1 MARSAIKKVRE
12 IWRRFGYYL
21 RRDRFDRE
29 LEAEMRFH
37 LEMKT
42 RARIAAGA
50 SAKEA
55 ERATRVQFGNA
66 VLLQER
72 SREMWSLRWIEELV
86 QDLRYSFRMIRKS
99 PALAGVV
106 VSSLALAIGA
116 NTAIFSL
123 VDAVLLKRL
132 QVKNPD
138 QLVLLS
144 WGGPRPTPAH
154 WISGSTRTDPGT
166 REVTSTSFS
175 SDQYLRMREVNKT
188 LSEMFAFAPI
198 YEKLNLSVDS
208 HADVATGQVVTGS
221 YYRGMA
227 VEAIIGRTIN
237 DDDDSPGADPV
248 AVITYKCWKQRFG
261 LDPSAIGKSVQVN
274 ALPVTIVGVT
284 PDGFEG
290 ALEIGDTA
298 DVTIPLAAQ
307 VLITRRPSEDADN
320 WKWWLRVMGRLAPGA
335 SFEQVRAN
343 LEGAFQQSALEGHQ
357 TLLAK
362 DPANV
367 PDPVNTPRL
376 IPASGSQGLVAHRGD
391 HSRQLYVLLIVV
403 GLVLLIA
410 CANTANLLLA
420 RSSARQKEIAVRIAL
435 GAGRGRL
442 IRQLLT
448 ESLTLAILG
457 GAAGLVLAY
466 WAKGFL
472 LLAAP
477 WGGEP
482 LKLDLTLNGRVLLFT
497 AGTAIATGLVFGVA
511 PAFKATRVETA
522 PALKESSASQTP
534 GRRRTA
540 LGRALV
546 LIQVA
551 VSLVLLVGAGLFL
564 RTLHNLERVDYG
576 FDANNLLLFK
586 VDASL
591 NGYKGEN
598 LVGLYDR
605 ISERISGLP
614 GVTQTTMSEF
624 PLLSGEETTR
634 SRLKIIGATDQPD
647 PSAGILILEA
657 KGNFLEAMHIPI
669 LTGRSLAA
677 ADPIG
682 ASRVAVVNEA
692 FVKLGFGSENPLGR
706 TFKFGENA
714 RTVYEVVGVA
724 RNARYDSLR
733 GDISPAVYLQL
744 PHVTNGKE
752 AGNPSLQSEVSYGV
766 TFEVRAAGN
775 PMELV
780 PAVRQTLRDIDSNIA
795 PVDITTQQRVIND
808 SLSNERLFAG
818 FTVALGCLALLL
830 AAIGLYGTLSYNVSQ
845 RTSEIGIRMA
855 LGAVAGRV
863 MVQVIRQT
871 MTVVV
876 IGIVIGVAASITVT
890 RLISAAMLGLSAD
903 PDAPSMLFGV
913 KPGDPMSVALAAVV
927 LLAVALAAGYLPAR
941 RASRIDPIRALR
953 YE

>member
-1 MARSAIKKVRE
+1 MKKVRE
-12 IWRRFGYYL
+12 LWRKLGFYL

-29 LEAEMRFH
+29 LETEMRFH
-37 LEMKT
+37 LEMRT

-50 SAKEA
+50 SACEA
-55 ERATRVQFGNA
+55 ERAARAQFGNA
-66 VLLQER
+66 VLIRER
-72 SREMWSLRWIEELV
+72 SREMWSFRWIEELV

-99 PALAGVV
+99 PVLAAVI

-123 VDAVLLKRL
+123 VDAVLLKGL

-144 WGGPRPTPAH
+144 WGAQRPTPAH
-154 WISGSTRTDPGT
+154 WISGSTRTDPDT

-175 SDQYLRMREVNKT
+175 SDQYLRMHDENKT

-198 YEKLNLSVDS
+198 YGKLNLSVDG

-221 YYRGMA
+221 YYRGLGVQA
-227 VEAIIGRTIN
+227 VLGRTIN
-237 DDDDSPGADPV
+237 DADDRAGADPV
-248 AVITYKCWKQRFG
+248 AVITYKCWKQRFA

-274 ALPVTIVGVT
+274 AFPVTVVGVT

-307 VLITRRPSEDADN
+307 VLITRRPSEAGDN

-343 LEGAFQQSALEGHQ
+343 LEGAFQQSALDGHQ
-357 TLLAK
+357 ALLAK
-362 DPANV
+362 DPGNV
-367 PDPVNTPRL
+367 PDPVNAPRL
-376 IPASGSQGLVAHRGD
+376 IPASGSQGLVAHRRD

-420 RSSARQKEIAVRIAL
+420 RSSSRQKEIAVRIAL

-466 WAKGFL
+466 WAKGLL

-477 WGGEP
+477 WGGDP

-511 PAFKATRVETA
+511 PAFRATRVESA
-522 PALKESSASQTP
+522 PALKDSSASQTP
-534 GRRRTA
+534 GRRRIA

-551 VSLVLLVGAGLFL
+551 VSLVLLIGAGLFL

-598 LVGLYDR
+598 LASLYER

-614 GVTQTTMSEF
+614 GVDQATMSELS
-624 PLLSGEETTR
+624 LLSGSETIWGP
-634 SRLKIIGATDQPD
+634 LKIVGAADQPD
-647 PSAGILILEA
+647 PSASIFVL
-657 KGNFLEAMHIPI
+657 KGKENFLEAMHIPI
-669 LTGRSLAA
+669 LAGRSLSA
-677 ADPIG
+677 ADGPG
-682 ASRVAVVNEA
+682 APSVAVVNEA
-692 FVKLGFGSENPLGR
+692 FASLGFGNENPLGR
-706 TFKFGENA
+706 SFKFGENSK
-714 RTVYEVVGVA
+714 TVFEVVGVA
-724 RNARYDSLR
+724 RNARFDSLR
-733 GDISPAVYLQL
+733 GGIPPTIYVPLAQVMA
-744 PHVTNGKE
+744 GKA
-752 AGNPSLQSEVSYGV
+752 AGYGV
-766 TFEVRAAGN
+766 IFEVRTAGN
-775 PMELV
+775 PMQLV
-780 PAVRQTLRDIDSNIA
+780 PAVRQTLQDIDSNIA
-795 PVDITTQQRVIND
+795 LVDITTQERVIRD
-808 SLSNERLFAG
+808 LLSNERLFAD
-818 FTVALGCLALLL
+818 FTAALGGLALLL

-845 RTSEIGIRMA
+845 RTSEIGLRMA
-855 LGAVAGRV
+855 LGAQAGRV
-863 MVQVIRQT
+863 MAQVIRQT
-871 MTVVV
+871 MVVV
-876 IGIVIGVAASITVT
+876 VVGIVIGVAASVLVT
-890 RLISAAMLGLSAD
+890 RVISAAMFGLSAD

-913 KPGDPMSVALAAVV
+913 KPGDPMTIALAAVV
-927 LLAVALAAGYLPAR
+927 LLSVALAAGYLPAR

>member
-1 MARSAIKKVRE
+1 MSKVRSGMKKVLE
-12 IWRRFGYYL
+12 LWRKLGYYL

-37 LEMKT
+37 LEMRT
-42 RARIAAGA
+42 GARIAAGA
-50 SAKEA
+50 SAREA
-55 ERATRVQFGNA
+55 ERAARAQFGNA
-66 VLLQER
+66 VLIRER
-72 SREMWSLRWIEELV
+72 SREMWSFRWIEELA

-99 PALAGVV
+99 PVLAGVI

-132 QVKNPD
+132 QVKKPD

-144 WGGPRPTPAH
+144 WGARRPTPAH
-154 WISGSTRTDPGT
+154 WISGSTRTDPDT

-175 SDQYLRMREVNKT
+175 SDQYLRMREENRT
-188 LSEMFAFAPI
+188 LSEMFAFAPL
-198 YEKLNLSVDS
+198 YSNLNLSIDG
-208 HADVATGQVVTGS
+208 HADVATGQAVSAS
-221 YYRGMA
+221 YYRGMG
-227 VEAIIGRTIN
+227 VEAILGRTIN
-237 DDDDSPGADPV
+237 DDDDRAGADPV

-274 ALPVTIVGVT
+274 ALPVTVVGVT
-284 PDGFEG
+284 ADGFEG
-290 ALEIGDTA
+290 ALEIGSTA
-298 DVTIPLAAQ
+298 DVTMPLAEEGM
-307 VLITRRPSEDADN
+307 ITRRPPEDTDN
-320 WKWWLRVMGRLAPGA
+320 WRWWLRVMGRLAPGTT
-335 SFEQVRAN
+335 FEQVRAN

-357 TLLAK
+357 WLLAK
-362 DPANV
+362 DPAGV

-376 IPASGSQGLVAHRGD
+376 IPASGSQGLVAHRRD

-403 GLVLLIA
+403 SLVLLIA
-410 CANTANLLLA
+410 CANTANLLLS
-420 RSSARQKEIAVRIAL
+420 RSAARQKEIAVRAAL
-435 GAGRGRL
+435 GAGRSRL

-457 GAAGLVLAY
+457 GIAGLVLAY

-477 WGGEP
+477 WGGDP

-511 PAFKATRVETA
+511 PAFRATRVETA
-522 PALKESSASQTP
+522 PALKDSSASQTP
-534 GRRRTA
+534 GRRRVA

-551 VSLVLLVGAGLFL
+551 VSLVLLIGAGLFL

-591 NGYKGEN
+591 NGYKGAS
-598 LVGLYDR
+598 LAGLYER
-605 ISERISGLP
+605 VSERISGLP
-614 GVTQTTMSEF
+614 AVEQTTMSELS
-624 PLLSGEETTR
+624 LLSGSETIW
-634 SRLKIIGATDQPD
+634 SHLKIVGAADQPD
-647 PSAGILILEA
+647 PSASIFVL
-657 KGNFLEAMHIPI
+657 KGKENFLEAMHIPI
-669 LTGRSLAA
+669 LAGRSLSA
-677 ADPIG
+677 ADGPG
-682 ASRVAVVNEA
+682 APSVAVVNEA
-692 FVKLGFGSENPLGR
+692 FARLGFGNENPLGR
-706 TFKFGENA
+706 SFKFGENSK
-714 RTVYEVVGVA
+714 TLIEVVGVA
-724 RNARYDSLR
+724 RNARFDSLR
-733 GDISPAVYLQL
+733 GDIPPTIYVPLAQVM
-744 PHVTNGKE
+744 
-752 AGNPSLQSEVSYGV
+752 AGRAAGYGV
-766 TFEVRAAGN
+766 IFEVRTAGN
-775 PMELV
+775 PMQLV
-780 PAVRQTLRDIDSNIA
+780 PSVRQTLQDIDSNIA
-795 PVDITTQQRVIND
+795 LVDITTQERVIRD

-818 FTVALGCLALLL
+818 FTAALGGLALLL

-855 LGAVAGRV
+855 LGALAGKV
-863 MVQVIRQT
+863 IMHVIRQT
-871 MTVVV
+871 MIVVV
-876 IGIVIGVAASITVT
+876 IGILIGVAGSVLVT
-890 RLISAAMLGLSAD
+890 RVISAAMLGLSAD

-913 KPGDPMSVALAAVV
+913 KPGDPMTIALAAVV
-927 LLAVALAAGYLPAR
+927 LLGVALAAGYLPAR